1 MAKVV
6 ANVDDDVKRRASA
19 LYEEMGLSLSSA
31 VNMFLKQSIR
41 DGGMPFTPSAGKAHM
56 DAVGRV
62 AGANTTAKTMPRNPE
77 TGRIVLPSEWDDP
90 EDDVYDNL

>member
-6 ANVDDDVKRRASA
+6 ANVDDDVKKRASA

-41 DGGMPFTPSAGKAHM
+41 DGGMPFTPS
-56 DAVGRV
+56 VGRYRADAAYASGGSV
-62 AGANTTAKTMPRNPE
+62 TVKKMPRNPE
-77 TGRIVLPSEWDDP
+77 TGRVILPSDWDDP
-90 EDDVYDNL
+90 EDDVYDTL